1 MKVNLNLTPKMQ
13 GFGMHANKSNAKKTV
28 KNGVQRAANEMQQ
41 RAQNVQDAYY
51 NYKNQK
57 LMVDML
63 WNGNIT
69 DPKKRPTLGEDIMN
83 DPRISKEV
91 KNKAALYDAIENGQ
105 VVVKRGHTG
114 HL

>member
-1 MKVNLNLTPKMQ
+1 MKVNLNLTPKLQ
-13 GFGMHANKSNAKKTV
+13 GFGMRGNAQRITN
-28 KNGVQRAANEMQQ
+28 NGIPRAANNMQQ

-51 NYKNQK
+51 NYKNQQLK

-91 KNKAALYDAIENGQ
+91 KNKAALYDEIENGQ